1 MLIPGEYAAWL
12 CWAIPFAG
20 SLFVP
25 LVAKF
30 RRRSVGW
37 YAVAITLL
45 SVACT
50 LSLIPSVIGAH
61 GEPTVYSIPWMPA
74 VDINLSVL
82 IDPLSTMMANIA
94 ACIGLL
100 IMIYSVNYME
110 TEKATPRFFFF
121 MLLFVGGMVGLVMAN
136 NLLQM
141 YFFWETVGLCS
152 YSLIG
157 FWYNRPEAAKAGMKA
172 FIVTRIGD
180 IFLLLGILLLYLNT
194 GTFDFLEI
202 RELIAAGQVSVPM
215 LTVSILMLIGAI
227 GKSAQVPLHVWL
239 PNAMEGPSPVSA
251 LIHGAT
257 MVKAGIYL
265 VARIYILFSLVQP
278 WLTTITYVGGITAFL
293 AATMALTSSDLKRV
307 LAFST
312 ISQLGMIM
320 SALGIGTELGWFASQ
335 FHVISHALFKS
346 LLFLSAG
353 VVMHVTHTLDM
364 KQLGGLRKEM
374 PITFIVSVIG
384 VFSLAGIPPFS
395 GFWSKDTIFEAII
408 LANNIPLFILIFGT
422 SVLTAI
428 YSIRWVCKVFLG
440 KKSEFLE
447 HHQMH
452 DPKPTIAVPLILLAA
467 ASCIAGFFKAP
478 LEHYLE
484 IHFEASFSGVVLASL
499 TSAII
504 LAVAVPTAY
513 FIYYKKRDSAA
524 VSGRSFLNNP
534 LYLVI
539 SNGYYFDAAYN
550 KILNGVM
557 GLAQGIHRTIET
569 SGILQFPYVVA
580 GGASKVVHGTYRV
593 IETSGLQQFP
603 YAVANV
609 ALKIAHGTN
618 EFIEAFLDRFVYFV
632 AGGALKTAHKTH
644 EHLDAFLDRLCYI
657 LAGGTVETAR
667 VTHEYIDAFLD
678 KLVYLFAGKTVEHG
692 QKIKKIHR
700 GPLPDFVLAAVLGF
714 FLIIILLLLT
724 ALR

>member
-1 MLIPGEYAAWL
+1 MIPVEYAAWL

-25 LVAKF
+25 LVAKV

-37 YAVAITLL
+37 YAVAVTFLA
-45 SVACT
+45 VACT
-50 LSLIPSVIGAH
+50 LSLISGMLGGHADAH
-61 GEPTVYSIPWMPA
+61 VYSIPWMPA
-74 VDINLSVL
+74 LNIDLSVL
-82 IDPLSTMMANIA
+82 VDPLSVMMANIA

-100 IMIYSVNYME
+100 IMIYSVNYMKK
-110 TEKATPRFFFF
+110 EKATPRFFFF
-121 MLLFVGGMVGLVMAN
+121 MLLFIGGMLGLVMAN

-157 FWYNRPEAAKAGMKA
+157 FWYSRDDAAKAGMKA
-172 FIVTRIGD
+172 FIVTRVGD
-180 IFLLLGILLLYLNT
+180 IFLLLGILLLYVNT
-194 GTFDFLEI
+194 GTFNFMEI
-202 RELIAAGQVSVPM
+202 KELIAAGAVSVPM
-215 LTVSILMLIGAI
+215 LTISILMLIGAI

-265 VARIYILFSLVQP
+265 VARIYILFSIVQP

-346 LLFLSAG
+346 LLFLCAG
-353 VVMHVTHTLDM
+353 VIMHVTHTLDL
-364 KQLGGLRKEM
+364 KQLGGLRKAM

-384 VFSLAGIPPFS
+384 AFSLAGIPPFS

-408 LANNIPLFILIFGT
+408 LANNVPLFILIFGT

-428 YSIRWVCKVFLG
+428 YSIRWICSVFLG
-440 KKSEFLE
+440 ERSAFLAD
-447 HHQMH
+447 HHIH
-452 DPKPTIAVPLILLAA
+452 DPSPIIYVPLILLAA
-467 ASCIAGFFKAP
+467 ASCITGFFKTP
-478 LEHYLE
+478 LEHYLGV
-484 IHFEASFSGVVLASL
+484 HAEASMSGVLLASA
-499 TSAII
+499 TSAVI
-504 LAVAVPTAY
+504 LAIAVPVAY
-513 FIYYKKRDSAA
+513 YLYYKKRATSLFFA
-524 VSGRSFLNNP
+524 RNLLNNP
-534 LYLVI
+534 LYLLI
-539 SNGYYFDAAYN
+539 SNGYYFDAVYN

-557 GLAQGIHRTIET
+557 GLAQFTCRVIER
-569 SGILQFPYVVA
+569 SGVQQFPYVVA
-580 GGASKVVHGTYRV
+580 CGASKLAQGTLNY
-593 IETSGLQQFP
+593 IES
-603 YAVANV
+603 
-609 ALKIAHGTN
+609 
-618 EFIEAFLDRFVYFV
+618 FLDRFVYV
-632 AGGALKTAHKTH
+632 IAGGAVITAHKTH
-644 EHLDAFLDRLCYI
+644 VHLDAFLDRFCYI

-667 VTHEYIDAFLD
+667 VTHEYIDSFLD
-678 KLVYLFAGKTVEHG
+678 RMVYLFAGKTVEHG
-692 QKIKKIHR
+692 QKIKKMHR
-700 GPLPDFVLAAVLGF
+700 GPLPDFVLAAALGF
-714 FLIIILLLLT
+714 FLIVILLLLT

>member
-1 MLIPGEYAAWL
+1 MLIPAEYAAWL
-12 CWAIPFAG
+12 CWAVPLAG

-25 LVAKF
+25 LVAKV
-30 RRRSVGW
+30 RRKSIGW
-37 YAVAITLL
+37 YAVLITF
-45 SVACT
+45 VAV
-50 LSLIPSVIGAH
+50 LNSISLIPSVINAH
-61 GEPTVYSIPWMPA
+61 GEAQLYSIPWMQA
-74 VDINLSVL
+74 VNINLSVL
-82 IDPLSTMMANIA
+82 VDPLSTLMANVA

-100 IMIYSVNYME
+100 IMIYSVNYMQK
-110 TEKATPRFFFF
+110 EKATPRFFFF

-141 YFFWETVGLCS
+141 YMFWETVGLCS
-152 YSLIG
+152 YALIG
-157 FWYNRPEAAKAGMKA
+157 FWYTRPNAAKAGIKA

-180 IFLLLGILLLYLNT
+180 IFLLLGILLLYVNT

-202 RELIAAGQVSVPM
+202 KSILATGAASVPM
-215 LTVSILMLIGAI
+215 FAVATLMLIGAI

-239 PNAMEGPSPVSA
+239 PDAMEGPSPVSA

-265 VARIYILFSLVQP
+265 VARIYILFFLVQP

-353 VVMHVTHTLDM
+353 VVMHATHTLNL

-374 PITFIVSVIG
+374 PITFIVSIIG
-384 VFSLAGIPPFS
+384 AFSLAGIPPFS

-408 LANNIPLFILIFGT
+408 LANNFPLFILIFGT
-422 SVLTAI
+422 SILTAI
-428 YSIRWVCKVFLG
+428 YSIRWICLVFLG

-447 HHQMH
+447 HHYLH
-452 DPKPTIAVPLILLAA
+452 DPKPTILIPLILLAA
-467 ASCIAGFFKAP
+467 ASCITGFFKAP
-478 LEHYLE
+478 LEDYLA
-484 IHFEASFSGVVLASL
+484 IHFEASFNGVVLASL

-504 LAVAVPTAY
+504 LAVGAPTAY
-513 FIYYKKRDSAA
+513 YLYYKKRDTAVVSA
-524 VSGRSFLNNP
+524 RSFLNNP
-534 LYLVI
+534 LHLLV
-539 SNGYYFDAAYN
+539 SNGYYFDAVYN
-550 KILNGVM
+550 KILNGVIS
-557 GLAQGIHRTIET
+557 LAQGTHQI
-569 SGILQFPYVVA
+569 
-580 GGASKVVHGTYRV
+580 
-593 IETSGLQQFP
+593 IETSGLQRFP
-603 YAVANV
+603 YVVASG
-609 ALKIAHGTN
+609 ALRIAHGTN
-618 EFIEAFLDRFVYFV
+618 EYIEAFLDRLVYII
-632 AGGALKTAHKTH
+632 AGGAVKVANKTH
-644 EHLDAFLDRLCYI
+644 VHLDAFLDRLCYI

-667 VTHEYIDAFLD
+667 ITHEYIDTFLD

-692 QKIKKIHR
+692 QKIKKMHR

>member
-1 MLIPGEYAAWL
+1 MLIPVEYAGWL
-12 CWAIPFAG
+12 SWAIPFIA
-20 SLFVP
+20 SLFIP
-25 LVAKF
+25 LVAKV

-37 YAVAITLL
+37 YAVAVTFLAA
-45 SVACT
+45 ACT
-50 LSLIPSVIGAH
+50 ISLIPSVLGGH
-61 GEPTVYSIPWMPA
+61 GEAQVFSIPWMPA
-74 VDINLSVL
+74 LDIDLSVL

-94 ACIGLL
+94 AIVGSL

-110 TEKATPRFFFF
+110 KEKATPRFFFF
-121 MLLFVGGMVGLVMAN
+121 MLLFVGGMLGLVLAN

-141 YFFWETVGLCS
+141 YFFWEVVGLCS

-157 FWYNRPEAAKAGMKA
+157 FWYNRSEASKAGMKA

-180 IFLLLGILLLYLNT
+180 IFLLLGILLLYVNT
-194 GTFDFLEI
+194 GTFNFLEI

-239 PNAMEGPSPVSA
+239 PNAMEGPTPTSA

-265 VARIYILFSLVQP
+265 VARIYVLFSIVQP

-312 ISQLGMIM
+312 ISQLGMII
-320 SALGIGTELGWFASQ
+320 SALGIGTELGWFATQ

-346 LLFLSAG
+346 LLFLCAG
-353 VVMHVTHTLDM
+353 VVMHVTHTLDL

-384 VFSLAGIPPFS
+384 AFSLAGIPPFS

-408 LANNIPLFILIFGT
+408 LAQNVPLFILIFGT

-428 YSIRWVCKVFLG
+428 YSIRWICMVFLG
-440 KKSEFLE
+440 KKSEALE
-447 HHQMH
+447 HHHMH
-452 DPKPTIAVPLILLAA
+452 DPKPTIIIPLVILAA
-467 ASCIAGFFKAP
+467 ASCVMGFFKTP
-478 LEHYLE
+478 LEHFLE
-484 IHFEASFSGVVLASL
+484 IHFEASFSGVLFASL

-504 LAVAVPTAY
+504 LAIAIPTAY
-513 FIYYKKRDSAA
+513 FLYYKKTEKGLVLR
-524 VSGRSFLNNP
+524 RSFLNNP
-534 LYLVI
+534 LYLIV
-539 SNGYYFDAAYN
+539 SNGYYFDAVYN

-557 GLAQGIHRTIET
+557 GLGQFAHRVIET
-569 SGILQFPYVVA
+569 SVIQQFPYVVA
-580 GGASKVVHGTYRV
+580 NGAS
-593 IETSGLQQFP
+593 
-603 YAVANV
+603 
-609 ALKIAHGTN
+609 KIAHGTHQYV
-618 EFIEAFLDRFVYFV
+618 ESFFDRFVYLI
-632 AGGALKTAHKTH
+632 AGGAVVTAHKTH
-644 EHLDAFLDRLCYI
+644 AQLDAFLDRLCYI

-667 VTHEYIDAFLD
+667 VTHQYVDAFLD
-678 KLVYLFAGKTVEHG
+678 KLVYLLAGKTVEQG
-692 QKIKKIHR
+692 ERIRKVHR
-700 GPLPDFVLAAVLGF
+700 GHLPDYVLAAALGF
-714 FLIIILLLLT
+714 FIILILLLLT
-724 ALR
+724 ALG

>member
-1 MLIPGEYAAWL
+1 
-12 CWAIPFAG
+12 
-20 SLFVP
+20 
-25 LVAKF
+25 
-30 RRRSVGW
+30 
-37 YAVAITLL
+37 
-45 SVACT
+45 
-50 LSLIPSVIGAH
+50 
-61 GEPTVYSIPWMPA
+61 MPA

-100 IMIYSVNYME
+100 IMIYSVNYIE
-110 TEKATPRFFFF
+110 KEKATPRFFFF
-121 MLLFVGGMVGLVMAN
+121 MLLFVGGMLGLVMAN

-157 FWYNRPEAAKAGMKA
+157 FWYNRAEAAKAGMKA

-180 IFLLLGILLLYLNT
+180 IFLLLGILLLYVNT

-239 PNAMEGPSPVSA
+239 PNAMEGPTPTSA

-384 VFSLAGIPPFS
+384 AFSLAGIPPFS

-428 YSIRWVCKVFLG
+428 YSIRWICKVFLG
-440 KKSEFLE
+440 KKSENLE
-447 HHQMH
+447 HHHMH
-452 DPKPTIAVPLILLAA
+452 DPKPTITVPLILLAA
-467 ASCIAGFFKAP
+467 ASCIAGLFKAP

-484 IHFEASFSGVVLASL
+484 IHFEASFSGVFLASL

-504 LAVAVPTAY
+504 LVVAVPTAY
-513 FIYYKKRDSAA
+513 FLYYQKRDAA
-524 VSGRSFLNNP
+524 ALSGRSFLNNP

-539 SNGYYFDAAYN
+539 SNGYYFDAVYN
-550 KILNGVM
+550 KILSGVM

-569 SGILQFPYVVA
+569 SGILQFPYAVA
-580 GGASKVVHGTYRV
+580 RGASKVVHGTYRT
-593 IETSGLQQFP
+593 IETSGLQHFP
-603 YAVANV
+603 YVVAGG
-609 ALKIAHGTN
+609 ALRIAHGTK
-618 EFIEAFLDRFVYFV
+618 EYIEAFLDRFVYLV
-632 AGGALKTAHKTH
+632 AGGAVKTAHKTH
-644 EHLDAFLDRLCYI
+644 AQLDAFLDRLCYV

-667 VTHEYIDAFLD
+667 ITHEYIDSFLD

-700 GPLPDFVLAAVLGF
+700 GPLPDFVLAATLGF

>member
-1 MLIPGEYAAWL
+1 MVVPAEYAAWL

-25 LVAKF
+25 LIARL
-30 RRRSVGW
+30 RRKSVGW
-37 YAVAITLL
+37 YAVAVTLFAVL
-45 SVACT
+45 CT
-50 LSLIPSVIGAH
+50 VSLIPSVLSAH
-61 GEPTVYSIPWMPA
+61 GEANVYSIPWMPA
-74 VDINLSVL
+74 LDINLSVL

-94 ACIGLL
+94 ACISLL

-110 TEKATPRFFFF
+110 KEKATPRFFFF
-121 MLLFVGGMVGLVMAN
+121 MLLFVGGMLGLVMAN

-141 YFFWETVGLCS
+141 YFFWEIVGLCS

-157 FWYNRPEAAKAGMKA
+157 FWYSRPEAAKAGIKA

-180 IFLLLGILLLYLNT
+180 IFMLLGILLLYVST

-202 RELIAAGQVSVPM
+202 RELIAAGAVSVPM

-227 GKSAQVPLHVWL
+227 GKSAQVPLQVWL

-278 WLTTITYVGGITAFL
+278 WLTTITYIGGITAFL

-320 SALGIGTELGWFASQ
+320 AALGIGTELGWFASQ

-353 VVMHVTHTLDM
+353 VVMHITHTLNM

-374 PITFIVSVIG
+374 PITFMVSIIG
-384 VFSLAGIPPFS
+384 AFSLAGIPPFS

-408 LANNIPLFILIFGT
+408 LGNNLPLFILIFGT

-428 YSIRWVCKVFLG
+428 YSIRWISMVFLG
-440 KKSEFLE
+440 KKSEHLE
-447 HHQMH
+447 HHHIH
-452 DPKPTIAVPLILLAA
+452 DPNPIITVPLILLAA
-467 ASCIAGFFKAP
+467 ASCITGFLKTL

-484 IHFEASFSGVVLASL
+484 IHFEASITGVVFASL

-504 LAVAVPTAY
+504 LAIALPTAY
-513 FIYYKKRDSAA
+513 FLYYKKRNFAT
-524 VSGRSFLNNP
+524 VTTRSFLKNP
-534 LYLVI
+534 LYQLI
-539 SNGYYFDAAYN
+539 SNGYYFDAVYN
-550 KILNGVM
+550 KILTGV
-557 GLAQGIHRTIET
+557 LDL
-569 SGILQFPYVVA
+569 SQF
-580 GGASKVVHGTYRV
+580 TYRFV
-593 IETSGLQQFP
+593 ETTLQQFP
-603 YAVANV
+603 YSVANV
-609 ALKIAHGTN
+609 AAKIAHGTSQY
-618 EFIEAFLDRFVYFV
+618 IERFLDRFVYII
-632 AGGALKTAHKTH
+632 AGGAVETAHRTH
-644 EHLDAFLDRLCYI
+644 TQLESFLDRLCYI

-667 VTHEYIDAFLD
+667 VTHEYIDTFLD
-678 KLVYLFAGKTVEHG
+678 KLVYLFAGKTVEQG
-692 QKIKKIHR
+692 QKLKKMHR
-700 GPLPDFVLAAVLGF
+700 GHLPDFVLAAALGF

>member
-1 MLIPGEYAAWL
+1 MIVPAELAAWL

-25 LVAKF
+25 LVARF
-30 RRRSVGW
+30 RRRMIGW
-37 YAVAITLL
+37 YAV
-45 SVACT
+45 SVTFVAVLNT
-50 LSLIPSVIGAH
+50 VSLIPSVIGAH
-61 GEPTVYSIPWMPA
+61 GEAHMYSIPWMQTMN
-74 VDINLSVL
+74 INLSVL

-100 IMIYSVNYME
+100 IMIYSVKYME
-110 TEKATPRFFFF
+110 KEKATPRFFFF

-141 YFFWETVGLCS
+141 YMFWETVGLCS
-152 YSLIG
+152 YALIG

-180 IFLLLGILLLYLNT
+180 IFLLLGILLLYVNT
-194 GTFDFLEI
+194 GTFDFMEI
-202 RELIAAGQVSVPM
+202 RHLITTGQVSVPM
-215 LTVSILMLIGAI
+215 LAVSVLMLVGAI

-278 WLTTITYVGGITAFL
+278 WLLTITYIGGITAL
-293 AATMALTSSDLKRV
+293 LSATMALTSSDLKRV

-312 ISQLGMIM
+312 ISQLGIIM
-320 SALGIGTELGWFASQ
+320 SALGIGTDLGWFASQ

-353 VVMHVTHTLDM
+353 VVMHVTHTLDL
-364 KQLGGLRKEM
+364 KQLGGLRKDM

-384 VFSLAGIPPFS
+384 AFSLAGIPPFS

-408 LANNIPLFILIFGT
+408 LANNIPLFILIFAT
-422 SVLTAI
+422 SVLTAM
-428 YSIRWVCKVFLG
+428 YSIRWICMVFLG
-440 KKSEFLE
+440 KKSEHLE
-447 HHQMH
+447 HHH
-452 DPKPTIAVPLILLAA
+452 LRDPKPTITVPLILLAA
-467 ASCIAGFFKAP
+467 ASCITGFLKGP
-478 LEHYLE
+478 LEHYLA
-484 IHFEASFSGVVLASL
+484 IHFEASLNGVLLASL

-504 LAVAVPTAY
+504 LAVGAPTAY
-513 FIYYKKRDSAA
+513 YLYYKKKNAGTVSA
-524 VSGRSFLNNP
+524 RSFLKNP
-534 LYLVI
+534 LYLLV
-539 SNGYYFDAAYN
+539 SNGYYFDAVYT
-550 KILNGVM
+550 KILSGVM
-557 GLAQGIHRTIET
+557 GLAQGTYQFVEM
-569 SGILQFPYVVA
+569 SGLQRFPYVVA
-580 GGASKVVHGTYRV
+580 NGAVK
-593 IETSGLQQFP
+593 L
-603 YAVANV
+603 
-609 ALKIAHGTN
+609 TN
-618 EFIEAFLDRFVYFV
+618 ATKRYVEIFLDRLVYV
-632 AGGALKTAHKTH
+632 IAGGAVVTAHRTH
-644 EHLDAFLDRLCYI
+644 VHLDAFLDRLCYV

-667 VTHEYIDAFLD
+667 ITHEYIDTFLD

-692 QKIKKIHR
+692 QKIKKMHR
-700 GPLPDFVLAAVLGF
+700 GPLPDFVLAAALGL
-714 FLIIILLLLT
+714 FLIIILLVLT

>member
-1 MLIPGEYAAWL
+1 MIIPAEYAAWL
-12 CWAIPFAG
+12 CWAIPLAG

-25 LVAKF
+25 LVAKL

-37 YAVAITLL
+37 YAVLVSFASVVNTVLL
-45 SVACT
+45 V
-50 LSLIPSVIGAH
+50 PSVIGAH
-61 GEPTVYSIPWMPA
+61 GEAQLYSIPWMQA
-74 VDINLSVL
+74 VNINLSVL
-82 IDPLSTMMANIA
+82 VDPLSIMMANVA

-110 TEKATPRFFFF
+110 KEKATPRFFFF

-141 YFFWETVGLCS
+141 YMFWETVGLCS
-152 YSLIG
+152 YALIG
-157 FWYNRPEAAKAGMKA
+157 FWYTRPEAAKAGMKA

-202 RELIAAGQVSVPM
+202 KSILATGASSVP
-215 LTVSILMLIGAI
+215 LLAVATLMLIGAI

-239 PNAMEGPSPVSA
+239 PDAMEGPSPVSA

-265 VARIYILFSLVQP
+265 VARIYILFFLVQP

-346 LLFLSAG
+346 LLFLCAG
-353 VVMHVTHTLDM
+353 VVMHATHTLNL

-374 PITFIVSVIG
+374 PITFIVSIIG
-384 VFSLAGIPPFS
+384 AFSLAGIPPFS

-408 LANNIPLFILIFGT
+408 LANNFPLFILIFST
-422 SVLTAI
+422 SVLTAM
-428 YSIRWVCKVFLG
+428 YSIRWICLVFLG

-447 HHQMH
+447 HHHLH
-452 DPKPTIAVPLILLAA
+452 DPKLTITVPLILLAA
-467 ASCIAGFFKAP
+467 ASCITGFFKAP
-478 LEHYLE
+478 LEHYLA
-484 IHFEASFSGVVLASL
+484 IHFETSFNGVVLASL

-504 LAVAVPTAY
+504 LAVGAPTAY
-513 FIYYKKRDSAA
+513 YLYYKKRDTAVVSA
-524 VSGRSFLNNP
+524 RSFLNNP
-534 LYLVI
+534 LHLLV
-539 SNGYYFDAAYN
+539 SNGYYFDAVYN
-550 KILNGVM
+550 KILSGVM
-557 GLAQGIHRTIET
+557 GLAQGTYRIVEM
-569 SGILQFPYVVA
+569 SGVQRFPYVVA
-580 GGASKVVHGTYRV
+580 SGALRTANGTKEY
-593 IETSGLQQFP
+593 
-603 YAVANV
+603 
-609 ALKIAHGTN
+609 
-618 EFIEAFLDRFVYFV
+618 IEAFLDRFVYLI
-632 AGGALKTAHKTH
+632 AGGAVKVANKTH
-644 EHLDAFLDRLCYI
+644 VHLDAFLDRLCYI

-667 VTHEYIDAFLD
+667 ITHEYIDTFLD

-692 QKIKKIHR
+692 QKIRRMHR
-700 GPLPDFVLAAVLGF
+700 GPLPDFVLAAALGF

>member
-1 MLIPGEYAAWL
+1 MFVPAELAAWL

-20 SLFVP
+20 SLFIP

-37 YAVAITLL
+37 YAVLVTFI
-45 SVACT
+45 SVLNT
-50 LSLIPSVIGAH
+50 TSLIPSVLGAH
-61 GEPTVYSIPWMPA
+61 GEAHVYSIPWMQA
-74 VDINLSVL
+74 VNINLSVL
-82 IDPLSTMMANIA
+82 IDPLSTMMANVA

-110 TEKATPRFFFF
+110 KEKATPRFFFF

-141 YFFWETVGLCS
+141 YMFWETVGLCS
-152 YSLIG
+152 YALIG
-157 FWYNRPEAAKAGMKA
+157 FWYSRPEAAKAGMKA

-194 GTFDFLEI
+194 GTFDFMEI
-202 RELIAAGQVSVPM
+202 RHLIATGQVSVPM
-215 LTVSILMLIGAI
+215 LAVSVLMLIGAI

-278 WLTTITYVGGITAFL
+278 WLTTITYIGGITAFL

-335 FHVISHALFKS
+335 FHVLSHALFKS

-353 VVMHVTHTLDM
+353 VIMHVTHTLDM
-364 KQLGGLRKEM
+364 KQLGGLKKEM

-384 VFSLAGIPPFS
+384 AFSLAGIPPFS

-408 LANNIPLFILIFGT
+408 LANNIPLFILIFAT
-422 SVLTAI
+422 SILTAI
-428 YSIRWVCKVFLG
+428 YSIRWISMVFLG
-440 KKSEFLE
+440 EKSEHLE
-447 HHQMH
+447 QHHIH
-452 DPKPTIAVPLILLAA
+452 DPKPTITVPLILLAA
-467 ASCIAGFFKAP
+467 ASCITGFFKAP

-484 IHFEASFSGVVLASL
+484 IHFEASFNGVVSASL

-504 LAVAVPTAY
+504 LAVGVPTAY
-513 FIYYKKRDSAA
+513 YLYYKKQGTDAVAA
-524 VSGRSFLNNP
+524 RSFLNKP
-534 LYLVI
+534 LYLLV
-539 SNGYYFDAAYN
+539 SNGYYFDAVYY

-557 GLAQGIHRTIET
+557 GLAQGTYSIVEM
-569 SGILQFPYVVA
+569 SGLQRFPYVVA
-580 GGASKVVHGTYRV
+580 NGALRITNGTKQY
-593 IETSGLQQFP
+593 
-603 YAVANV
+603 
-609 ALKIAHGTN
+609 
-618 EFIEAFLDRFVYFV
+618 IEAFLDRFVYII
-632 AGGALKTAHKTH
+632 AGGAVETAHRTH
-644 EHLDAFLDRLCYI
+644 VQLDAFLDRLCYI

-667 VTHEYIDAFLD
+667 ITHEYIDTFLD

-700 GPLPDFVLAAVLGF
+700 GPLPDFVLAAAIGF
-714 FLIIILLLLT
+714 FIIVILLLLT

>member
-1 MLIPGEYAAWL
+1 MKNHPNKKKTKLRKKTSMLIPAEYAAWL

-30 RRRSVGW
+30 RRKSVGW
-37 YAVAITLL
+37 YAVAVTFLAA
-45 SVACT
+45 ACT
-50 LSLIPSVIGAH
+50 VSLIPSLLGAH
-61 GEPTVYSIPWMPA
+61 AEAQVYSIPWMPA
-74 VDINLSVL
+74 LDINLSVL

-110 TEKATPRFFFF
+110 KDKATPRFFFF
-121 MLLFVGGMVGLVMAN
+121 MLLFVGGMLGLVMAN

-157 FWYNRPEAAKAGMKA
+157 FWYSRPEAAKAGMKA

-180 IFLLLGILLLYLNT
+180 IFLLLGILLLYVNT
-194 GTFDFLEI
+194 GTLDFMKI
-202 RELIAAGQVSVPM
+202 RELIAAGAVSVPM
-215 LTVSILMLIGAI
+215 LAVSLLMLIGAI
-227 GKSAQVPLHVWL
+227 GKSAQVPLQVWL

-265 VARIYILFSLVQP
+265 VARIYILFSIVQP
-278 WLTTITYVGGITAFL
+278 WLTTITYIGGITAFL
-293 AATMALTSSDLKRV
+293 AATMALTSTDLKRV
-307 LAFST
+307 LAYST

-320 SALGIGTELGWFASQ
+320 AALGIGTELGWFASQ

-353 VVMHVTHTLDM
+353 VVMHITHTLDL
-364 KQLGGLRKEM
+364 KQLGGLRKAM

-384 VFSLAGIPPFS
+384 AFSLAGIPPFS

-408 LANNIPLFILIFGT
+408 LGNNLPLFILIFGT

-428 YSIRWVCKVFLG
+428 YSIRWISLVFLG
-440 KKSEFLE
+440 KKSEHLE
-447 HHQMH
+447 HHYIH
-452 DPKPTIAVPLILLAA
+452 DPKPTITVPLILLAA
-467 ASCIAGFFKAP
+467 ASCITGFFKGP

-484 IHFEASFSGVVLASL
+484 IHFEASLNGVVLASL

-504 LAVAVPTAY
+504 LSIAVPTAY
-513 FIYYKKRDSAA
+513 YLYFKKRDSAV
-524 VSGRSFLNNP
+524 VSASFLKNP
-534 LYLVI
+534 LYLLV
-539 SNGYYFDAAYN
+539 SNGYYFDAVYN
-550 KILNGVM
+550 KILSGIM
-557 GLAQGIHRTIET
+557 GLSQITYRVIEM
-569 SGILQFPYVVA
+569 SGMQRFPYVVA
-580 GGASKVVHGTYRV
+580 DGASMIANGTHDY
-593 IETSGLQQFP
+593 
-603 YAVANV
+603 
-609 ALKIAHGTN
+609 
-618 EFIEAFLDRFVYFV
+618 IEAVLDRFVYV
-632 AGGALKTAHKTH
+632 IAGGAVITAHETH
-644 EHLDAFLDRLCYI
+644 VRLDAFLDRLCYI

-667 VTHEYIDAFLD
+667 VTHEYIETALD
-678 KLVYLFAGKTVEHG
+678 KMVYLFAGKTVEHG
-692 QKIKKIHR
+692 QKIKKVHR
-700 GPLPDFVLAAVLGF
+700 GHLPDFVLAAAIGF
-714 FLIIILLLLT
+714 FLIIILLALT

>member
-1 MLIPGEYAAWL
+1 MLIPVEYAAWL

-25 LVAKF
+25 LVAKV
-30 RRRSVGW
+30 RRRSIGW
-37 YAVAITLL
+37 YAVLITF
-45 SVACT
+45 VAV
-50 LSLIPSVIGAH
+50 LNSISLIPSVINAH
-61 GEPTVYSIPWMPA
+61 GEAQLYSIPWMQA
-74 VDINLSVL
+74 VNINLSVL
-82 IDPLSTMMANIA
+82 IDPLSTLMANIA

-100 IMIYSVNYME
+100 IMIYSVKYMQK
-110 TEKATPRFFFF
+110 EKGTPRFFFF

-141 YFFWETVGLCS
+141 YMFWETVGLCS
-152 YSLIG
+152 YALIG
-157 FWYNRPEAAKAGMKA
+157 FWYTRPDAAKAGMKA

-180 IFLLLGILLLYLNT
+180 IFLLLGILLLYVNT
-194 GTFDFLEI
+194 RTFDFLEI
-202 RELIAAGQVSVPM
+202 RHLIATGQVSVPM
-215 LTVSILMLIGAI
+215 LAVSILMLIGAI

-239 PNAMEGPSPVSA
+239 PDAMEGPSPVSA

-278 WLTTITYVGGITAFL
+278 WLTTVTFIGGITAFL

-320 SALGIGTELGWFASQ
+320 AALGIGTELGWFASQ

-353 VVMHVTHTLDM
+353 VVMHVTHTLDL
-364 KQLGGLRKEM
+364 KQLGGLKKEM
-374 PITFIVSVIG
+374 PITFIVSIIG
-384 VFSLAGIPPFS
+384 AFSLAGIPPFS

-408 LANNIPLFILIFGT
+408 LANNAPLFILIFGT
-422 SVLTAI
+422 SILTAI
-428 YSIRWVCKVFLG
+428 YSIRWISLVFLG
-440 KKSEFLE
+440 KKSEHLE
-447 HHQMH
+447 HHHIH
-452 DPKPTIAVPLILLAA
+452 DPKPTITAPLLLLAA
-467 ASCIAGFFKAP
+467 ASCIIGFLKAP
-478 LEHYLE
+478 LEHYLA
-484 IHFEASFSGVVLASL
+484 IHFEVSFNGVVLASL

-504 LAVAVPTAY
+504 LAVGAPTAY
-513 FIYYKKRDSAA
+513 YLYYKKRDTAVVSA
-524 VSGRSFLNNP
+524 RSFLNKP
-534 LYLVI
+534 LHLLV
-539 SNGYYFDAAYN
+539 SNGYYFDAVYS

-557 GLAQGIHRTIET
+557 GLAQG
-569 SGILQFPYVVA
+569 
-580 GGASKVVHGTYRV
+580 TYRIV
-593 IETSGLQQFP
+593 EMSGLQQFP
-603 YAVANV
+603 YVVASG
-609 ALKIAHGTN
+609 ALRIADGTKN
-618 EFIEAFLDRFVYFV
+618 YIEAFLDRFVYLV
-632 AGGALKTAHKTH
+632 AGGAVKVANKTH
-644 EHLDAFLDRLCYI
+644 VHLDAFLDRLCYI

-667 VTHEYIDAFLD
+667 ITHEYIDAFLD
-678 KLVYLFAGKTVEHG
+678 KMVYLFAGKTVEHG

-700 GPLPDFVLAAVLGF
+700 GPLPDFVLAAAIGF